1 MKSSFR
7 RGRLVL
13 AILLGV
19 PAGLMFLFSIG
30 RPVMGSSE
38 NAIDPVLSASCHRMP
53 SRCIALPW
61 GVSGLCARCTALW
74 LGLAAGILL
83 MYRPMIRIPFWTG
96 FPLLLPL
103 IADGL
108 LQYHSVYESSNLIR
122 SVTGLAA
129 GFGIAVIILGR
140 MRNVRPGL
148 SF

>member
-1 MKSSFR
+1 MKSSWI

-13 AILLGV
+13 AVLLGV
-19 PAGLMFLFSIG
+19 PAGLMFLFSIA
-30 RPVMGSSE
+30 RPAMGNDE
-38 NAIDPVLSASCHRMP
+38 NFIDPVLSASCHRMS

-61 GVSGLCARCTALW
+61 GISGLCARCTAFW
-74 LGLAAGILL
+74 LGMTTGILV
-83 MYRPMIRIPFWTG
+83 MYKPMIRIPFWTG

-129 GFGIAVIILGR
+129 GIGIAVIIMGR
-140 MRNVRPGL
+140 MRNPRPGL
-148 SF
+148 PF